1 MYFERLG
8 VEYIPKEIKKFRG
21 NKNITINTY
30 RVDASDSI
38 MCRYFCIGFIDFIL
52 EGNLIWLESKMVL
65 ASVITG
71 CVSNSVFASL
81 IGIPLGITS
90 SAVGLKICVITAAFK
105 V

>member
-1 MYFERLG
+1 
-8 VEYIPKEIKKFRG
+8 
-21 NKNITINTY
+21 
-30 RVDASDSI
+30 
-38 MCRYFCIGFIDFIL
+38 
-52 EGNLIWLESKMVL
+52 MVL

-71 CVSNSVFASL
+71 CVSNSAFASL